1 LGGSSFKHLKGIYMA
16 KKKNRTSKLQRYIT
30 GEAEAW
36 NAIAQGWHSS
46 IPLMRAWFAPATDL
60 MLDLAGIDTGNR
72 VLDIAAG
79 DCDQSMAA
87 AKRVGPT
94 GYVLAVDIADEL
106 LEIGA
111 QSAREAGFQNIETR
125 IMDGGDLDLPD
136 ASFDAVICRFALM
149 YLPDPA
155 SALRGMKRVLK
166 PGGRVAVVV
175 YGENGSP
182 EFSCARAAVRRHL
195 RLPETKSDAHSLGET
210 ALLRHTLE
218 EGGLSKIEIHAL
230 DLPIHM
236 ASAEECVRY
245 LQSSSPGLAELTL
258 PLSPAERKQVWV
270 EVQEALTVFE
280 VAQGFEVMNHVIVAA
295 GSAG

>member
-1 LGGSSFKHLKGIYMA
+1 
-16 KKKNRTSKLQRYIT
+16 
-30 GEAEAW
+30 
-36 NAIAQGWHSS
+36 
-46 IPLMRAWFAPATDL
+46 
-60 MLDLAGIDTGNR
+60 MLDLAHIDVGSP

-79 DCDQSMAA
+79 DCDQSIAA
-87 AKRVGPT
+87 ARRVGPK

-106 LEIGA
+106 LKIGA
-111 QSAREAGFQNIETR
+111 QSTQEAGFQNIETR
-125 IMDGGDLDLPD
+125 VMDGGALDLPD

-166 PGGRVAVVV
+166 PTGRISVVV

-182 EFSCARAAVRRHL
+182 EFSCARSAVRRYL
-195 RLPETKSDAHSLGET
+195 QLPETESDAHSLGET
-210 ALLRHTLE
+210 ALLRHTLA
-218 EGGLSKIEIHAL
+218 EGGLSNIEIHAL

-245 LQSSSPGLAELTL
+245 LQASSPGLAELTL
-258 PLSPAERKQVWV
+258 PLSLAEREQVWG
-270 EVQEALTVFE
+270 EVHQALTAFE
-280 VAQGFEVMNHVIVAA
+280 GAHGFEVMNHVIVAA